1 VRLTPFRLHRPTT
14 IEAASELLDELGG
27 DALLYCGGTELLLVA
42 KLGLTDFTDLVD
54 VKAIEELAGI
64 QVGPPSR
71 GTGPPSR
78 GTGGELRIGAS
89 TTHREIEHSAAVRER
104 WPSLAAMERGVGNLR
119 VRNVGTIGGNLCFA
133 DPHSDP
139 ATYLIAAAGAVSAR
153 AGGAPERR
161 IEAEEFVVGPYET
174 ALAEGELLTAVHVP
188 ACTPGSALVHRK
200 MSFHERPAITVAA
213 NVTVREGVAVEARVA
228 VGSVGVTPKR
238 ARDAERALIGLE
250 ALAPSREQL
259 EACGDAAAQEAEP
272 VADANGSVEYK
283 RQLVRVLTARCAS
296 AALAAAL
303 ADAR

>member
-54 VKAIEELAGI
+54 VKAIEDLAGI
-64 QVGPPSR
+64 QV
-71 GTGPPSR
+71 GPPSR